1 MTGNHLN
8 DISKVYLDK
17 VAEFNTDKAASD
29 VKRWEELGGPTPQ
42 NYRPNDDSA
51 KIKQE
56 GYKGTADLSKAD
68 PEAKKKVEDRIE
80 KWAGKRVPG
89 GKKGVKESFYD
100 WRKDIFEA
108 GDPGANVN
116 PTFPGG
122 EKQGLKG
129 SKEGEKIKEKAGI
142 CNKVIISPKISEVVQ
157 AMGGELIEAKEVECD
172 CEDCG
177 QDPCVKCGES
187 HHNIQE
193 GDVYIKSTYGSPVVK
208 PKKKKSG
215 DTGVKNKKQLDAIRS
230 FQTASFKPPGEQLDE
245 LDIGGALNKAS
256 TSFNKSQ
263 NPVVKT
269 IRSVLAPVKGNT
281 GRGTMTKQDQRN
293 VIKGNI
299 KEGEEVKEGLGAA
312 VVGGALA
319 TGLAIKGIQAAKKV
333 HDNLKSGKGSIGKS
347 RQKTSDALKQ
357 MMNQSYE
364 PEGEMIEAKVVG
376 EAKIDDVKYSKSEK
390 LKDHS
395 KDVHLTHANPGVRQD
410 RNKRRSASDVI
421 FHGHSKV
428 ERDRKQ
434 AHYKSRGVKTK
445 GVKEAVVGEAYKKKK
460 KHNCASKVK
469 HEEYGMGNC
478 IPEMHTLDEDG
489 NVTHYDVMFE
499 SKIVKNIPVS
509 SLEIIEGKFHEHY
522 INYEK
527 NVEVMNERLGGKGY
541 SRKAAGSGIH
551 KTSGDWP
558 DSDRGAG
565 NKAKRRAGKKVEKKS
580 PTYLAHVHNKESY
593 TLTNADKVANTPAYQ
608 NFKKGMKDKDGKP
621 LYKLAPHLKELALA
635 KEDRALEI
643 VRANIIKK
651 HGKGAI
657 YDPKNPP
664 KASPQPK
671 RKPEKDTRSAAQ
683 REVDAQYGRT
693 PWNKKGSL
701 GT

>member
-68 PEAKKKVEDRIE
+68 PKAKKKVEDRID

-129 SKEGEKIKEKAGI
+129 SKAGEKIKEKKVD
-142 CNKVIISPKISEVVQ
+142 NKVIISPKISEVVQ

-172 CEDCG
+172 CDCG

-193 GDVYIKSTYGSPVVK
+193 GDVFIKPTYGSPVVK
-208 PKKKKSG
+208 PKKKKPR

-230 FQTASFKPPGEQLDE
+230 LQTASFKPAGEQLDE

-269 IRSVLAPVKGNT
+269 IRSVLSPVKGNK
-281 GRGTMTKQDQRN
+281 GRGTMTKQDQQN
-293 VIKGNI
+293 VINKNI

-319 TGLAIKGIQAAKKV
+319 TGLAIKGIQAAKKIK
-333 HDNLKSGKGSIGKS
+333 DDAKKGKGIGGKLNQ
-347 RQKTSDALKQ
+347 RNQRLQQ

-364 PEGEMIEAKVVG
+364 PEGEKNAEVV
-376 EAKIDDVKYSKSEK
+376 
-390 LKDHS
+390 
-395 KDVHLTHANPGVRQD
+395 
-410 RNKRRSASDVI
+410 
-421 FHGHSKV
+421 
-428 ERDRKQ
+428 
-434 AHYKSRGVKTK
+434 
-445 GVKEAVVGEAYKKKK
+445 
-460 KHNCASKVK
+460 
-469 HEEYGMGNC
+469 
-478 IPEMHTLDEDG
+478 
-489 NVTHYDVMFE
+489 
-499 SKIVKNIPVS
+499 
-509 SLEIIEGKFHEHY
+509 
-522 INYEK
+522 
-527 NVEVMNERLGGKGY
+527 NERLGGKGY
-541 SRKAAGSGIH
+541 SRKAAGSGIY

-593 TLTNADKVANTPAYQ
+593 TLTNADRVANTPAWK
-608 NFKKGMKDKDGKP
+608 NRDKKGVDGKP
-621 LYKLAPHLKELALA
+621 LYKLAPHLKEEEIEVKEMAEPLSKNGKRQKPNPNQPPSSPYLPGKSPFTNNKKLALA